1 MVKLC
6 LALQPRPWDGSE
18 MVFRSLAE
26 QLAERLGYGE
36 MSADL
41 VEFHRDFMGI
51 SWDFMVISWDGFS
64 LNKMVIWWD
73 LARLVQFSSL
83 DG

>member
-1 MVKLC
+1 
-6 LALQPRPWDGSE
+6 

-41 VEFHRDFMGI
+41 VEFHG
-51 SWDFMVISWDGFS
+51 DFMVISWGFNGDLSWDGFS
-64 LNKMVIWWD
+64 LNKMLIWWD
-73 LARLVQFSSL
+73 FN
-83 DG
+83 